1 MLHLGKRMNTKTI
14 YHFLAAVALCL
25 SLVFSGCS
33 KEEEELSEEKG
44 RIDKMTDEAADI
56 AVKKIRTPMDKARA
70 INDLGNE
77 RTEAM
82 DKALQDSR

>member
-44 RIDKMTDEAADI
+44 RIDKMTDEAADK
-56 AVKKIRTPMDKARA
+56 AVKKIRTPINKARGTS
-70 INDLGNE
+70 NLGDQRLE
-77 RTEAM
+77 EM
-82 DKALQDSR
+82 DKALQKQ